1 MAAVLPSHQTS
12 ADALRREG
20 DSMSTLPAEPP
31 AEEES
36 IDEVEAALAWP
47 GGDARAAIATLLDDC
62 RHLRLQL
69 VLTEAAMSRGF
80 TRGWKPSSERT
91 EA

>member
-1 MAAVLPSHQTS
+1 MSALPV
-12 ADALRREG
+12 
-20 DSMSTLPAEPP
+20 EPP
-31 AEEES
+31 VEEDP
-36 IDEVEAALAWP
+36 IDEVEVALAWH

-69 VLTEAAMSRGF
+69 VLTEAAISRGF
-80 TRGWKPSSERT
+80 TRGWKPSPERT

>member
-1 MAAVLPSHQTS
+1 MSALPSEPPVE
-12 ADALRREG
+12 EG
-20 DSMSTLPAEPP
+20 DP
-31 AEEES
+31 
-36 IDEVEAALAWP
+36 IDDVEATLAWH

-80 TRGWKPSSERT
+80 TRGWRPSPERT

>member
-1 MAAVLPSHQTS
+1 MSALPS
-12 ADALRREG
+12 
-20 DSMSTLPAEPP
+20 EPP
-31 AEEES
+31 VEEEDP
-36 IDEVEAALAWP
+36 IDEVEAALVWH

-69 VLTEAAMSRGF
+69 SLTEAAMSRGF
-80 TRGWKPSSERT
+80 TRGWSPSSERG

>member
-1 MAAVLPSHQTS
+1 MSALPS
-12 ADALRREG
+12 
-20 DSMSTLPAEPP
+20 EPP
-31 AEEES
+31 VEEEDP
-36 IDEVEAALAWP
+36 IDEVEVALAWH
-47 GGDARAAIATLLDDC
+47 GGDARAAIATLLDDF

-80 TRGWKPSSERT
+80 TRGWRPSPERT